1 MLPWV
6 LSDLPGAT
14 KPILNFSFGYGLL
27 IAMAIAA
34 VIMAVVFVVLDRLI
48 YRPLRQRG
56 SGIVIFTIASL
67 GVAIAMRSL
76 ILIFWASSPRF
87 YVPGIR
93 PTTDLPFGIRI
104 VTDQVFIFAAA
115 LVLVALV
122 YLLLFRTKLGK
133 AMRATADNPD
143 LALVSGISTEQ
154 VITWTWVI
162 GGALVGIAGVML
174 ALQAQLK
181 PELGFILLLPLFAAT
196 ILGGVGSPQG
206 AFVGAMVV
214 GITEEVAVTLGFLSP
229 GYKFSVAFV
238 ILILMLLCG
247 LAACSERRRDE
258 AARGAWWRCP
268 QRTDQGERLITPLT
282 VLAITAAVVLIP
294 AERSGWDINGVISF
308 LAFFATFVAIYGI
321 FTLGL
326 NVQWG
331 YTGVFNFGVM
341 AFFLVGANAA
351 AIITKPP
358 ASSEYVQYVG
368 GFGDK
373 LAFLPYPGQRP
384 VATVPVRGGG
394 RRGLRR
400 GARLPP
406 VHPHSAPARGLPG
419 HRHHRH
425 SGAPAAYH
433 YRRNRACQWHPWPD
447 GHPAPLG
454 RTRQHRR
461 LQIRHAGH
469 RRGDPSARLRRCRA
483 GYPLALGARAA
494 RPP

>member
-1 MLPWV
+1 MAIIEKAAYGRFRERLRDYQQLVGQFFGGPGLLIVFLGLGLWALVAETDAFVIGVVTGSVLALGAIGLTLIYGVLKFAHFAHGDSMMVAAYIAFFALTGVMVGERTDTQVLPWV

-14 KPILNFSFGYGLL
+14 EPILNFSFGYGLL

-34 VIMAVVFVVLDRLI
+34 VAMAVVFVVLDRLI

-76 ILIFWASSPRF
+76 ILIFWASSPRL

-196 ILGGVGSPQG
+196 ILGGIGSPQG

-238 ILILMLLCG
+238 ILILML
-247 LAACSERRRDE
+247 
-258 AARGAWWRCP
+258 
-268 QRTDQGERLITPLT
+268 
-282 VLAITAAVVLIP
+282 
-294 AERSGWDINGVISF
+294 SF
-308 LAFFATFVAIYGI
+308 
-321 FTLGL
+321 
-326 NVQWG
+326 
-331 YTGVFNFGVM
+331 
-341 AFFLVGANAA
+341 
-351 AIITKPP
+351 
-358 ASSEYVQYVG
+358 
-368 GFGDK
+368 
-373 LAFLPYPGQRP
+373 RP
-384 VATVPVRGGG
+384 
-394 RRGLRR
+394 RGLF
-400 GARLPP
+400 GAK
-406 VHPHSAPARGLPG
+406 
-419 HRHHRH
+419 
-425 SGAPAAYH
+425 
-433 YRRNRACQWHPWPD
+433 
-447 GHPAPLG
+447 
-454 RTRQHRR
+454 T
-461 LQIRHAGH
+461 
-469 RRGDPSARLRRCRA
+469 
-483 GYPLALGARAA
+483 
-494 RPP
+494 